1 MSPWWIQWLAVAS
14 GGAIGGAFRHLLSGW
29 IARRTGE
36 RFPWG
41 TLAVNTSGAM
51 ALGFLLGSQGS
62 LHTTEG
68 DLWLLLGVGVL
79 GSYTTASSLSLQTLC
94 LAKRSEYRSAI
105 AYVLVSVAAGIAAC
119 FAGVCLGSLQ

>member
-14 GGAIGGAFRHLLSGW
+14 GGAIGGVLRHLLSGW
-29 IARRTGE
+29 IARRAGE

-62 LHTTEG
+62 LHATG
-68 DLWLLLGVGVL
+68 GKLWLLLGVGVL
-79 GSYTTASSLSLQTLC
+79 GSYTTASSLSLQTLF
-94 LAKRSEYRSAI
+94 LARGREYRLAV
-105 AYVLVSVAAGIAAC
+105 AYVLISLAAGIVAC
-119 FAGVCLGSLQ
+119 FTGACLGSLA